1 MSEARRARRV
11 LSGAPERLWPDA
23 VLHHGA
29 RGLVVLVLGVG
40 IAALF
45 PAEPGVSIGRWRADT
60 VAERDV
66 LAEIAFDVPRNA
78 VDLARERREARDSTI
93 PTFVHR
99 PDAQDSV
106 LAALAA
112 FFDRLGTAAASGGT
126 AGVAAVLDDSGIDAG
141 EEEVQLAADAGERD
155 RLHDQAA
162 SAVRSH
168 FPGGVMAGAAA
179 SEVETD
185 SIRVARDGRTALAAR
200 NAVLSEREFYERA
213 LAGAAPGPWS
223 ELLRNALARFLSPS
237 LTLDLARTERDR
249 QTAASAVPVI
259 ATRVL
264 QGEAIV
270 RANQQV
276 GDDELR
282 KLGAYRAALRSQ
294 GRNVDASNLGGLF
307 GGVLLNTLLLGGLGV
322 VILFHRRDLYRAF
335 RSVLTVAGIFAFYF
349 LAAFLVARLELP
361 AASAPVAFVAIALA
375 VLWDGRLAF
384 AAACVLAALTAAQE
398 PFSTVHAF
406 LAALAGGGAAALSV
420 RAFRRLSQTW
430 VFIAVVA
437 AAYALALSALQLRG
451 ADFPFL
457 ASLGAALASTV
468 LGAILAIGFVP
479 VFEWLTGLTTAQ
491 TLVGWADLDRPLLR
505 RLAVEAPGTYA
516 HTMQVAALAEAGAGA
531 VGADPLL
538 CRAGVYYHDV
548 GKLAKPGHFIENQ
561 RGDNPHDE
569 MDPEVSAAVVREH
582 VTEGIKLA
590 RREKLPKVVAAFI
603 PEHHGDHTI
612 GYFLAKARERSAEE
626 GADPPDPALFRYPGP
641 RPQSRETG
649 IAMLAD
655 AVESS
660 VRAMKNPTKARI
672 AELIE
677 EIVSQRAAGGQL
689 DDTSLT
695 FGDLVVLKARFA
707 EVLAGMHHQRIDYPE
722 TRRLTAAAEPE
733 PAAAEPESA
742 AAVSEPVAAEPESAA
757 AKPESAAA
765 VSPPTASPAA
775 EPEPAAAEP
784 EPAAAEPESPSE
796 PAAAADAKP
805 SPPPAGEDR

>member
-1 MSEARRARRV
+1 MIEASRARGV
-11 LSGAPERLWPDA
+11 LSGEPERLWPDA

-29 RGLVVLVLGVG
+29 RALVVLVLGVG

-66 LAEIAFDVPRNA
+66 LAEIAFDVPRSA
-78 VDLARERREARDSTI
+78 ADLARERREAEDATV

-99 PDAQDSV
+99 PDAQDST

-112 FFDRLGTAAASGGT
+112 LFDRLDTAAASGGT
-126 AGVAAVLDDSGIDAG
+126 AGVAAVLDDAGIDSG
-141 EEEVQLAADAGERD
+141 EEQVQLAADGDERD
-155 RLHDQAA
+155 QLHAEAA
-162 SAVRSH
+162 LAVRSH
-168 FPGGVMAGAAA
+168 IPGGVMTGAAA
-179 SEVETD
+179 SEVATD
-185 SIRVARDGRTALAAR
+185 SIRIARDGRTALAAR
-200 NAVLSEREFYERA
+200 SSVLSEREFYERA
-213 LAGAAPGPWS
+213 LAGTAPGPRTA
-223 ELLRNALARFLSPS
+223 LLRNVLAHGLRPS
-237 LTLDLARTERDR
+237 LALDVARTERNR

-282 KLGAYRAALRSQ
+282 KLDAYRAELRSQ
-294 GRNVDASNLGGLF
+294 GRNVDASNFGGLF
-307 GGVLLNTLLLGGLGV
+307 GGVLLNTLLLGGFGTAL
-322 VILFHRRDLYRAF
+322 LFHRRDLYRAF
-335 RSVLTVAGIFAFYF
+335 RSVLAVAGIFAFYF
-349 LAAFLVARLELP
+349 LAAFLAARLELP
-361 AASAPVAFVAIALA
+361 ASSAPVAFVAIALA

-384 AAACVLAALTAAQE
+384 AAACVLAALTAVQE
-398 PFSTVHAF
+398 PFSTAHVF
-406 LAALAGGGAAALSV
+406 VGALVGGGAAALSV

-437 AAYALALSALQLRG
+437 AAYALALSALHLRG

-479 VFEWLTGLTTAQ
+479 VFEWLTGITTAQ

-531 VGADPLL
+531 VGADVLL

-548 GKLAKPGHFIENQ
+548 GKLARPGHFIENQ

-569 MDPEVSAAVVREH
+569 MDPASSAAAVRAHVV
-582 VTEGIKLA
+582 EGLKLA
-590 RREKLPKVVAAFI
+590 HREKLPKVVAAFI
-603 PEHHGDHTI
+603 PEHHGDHAI
-612 GYFLAKARERSAEE
+612 GYFLAKAREQAAEAGE
-626 GADPPDPALFRYPGP
+626 DPPDPAKFRYLGP

-660 VRAMKNPTKARI
+660 VRAMRDPTKERI
-672 AELIE
+672 ADLIE
-677 EIVSQRAAGGQL
+677 EIVSQRAAAGQL
-689 DDTSLT
+689 DDASLT
-695 FGDLVVLKARFA
+695 FGDLRVLKARFA
-707 EVLAGMHHQRIDYPE
+707 EVLAGMHHQRLDYPE
-722 TRRLTAAAEPE
+722 TRSLTEGGPAPE
-733 PAAAEPESA
+733 AD
-742 AAVSEPVAAEPESAA
+742 
-757 AKPESAAA
+757 
-765 VSPPTASPAA
+765 SPPEAELPPGADPPSEAVVGSQPKSPA
-775 EPEPAAAEP
+775 PADE
-784 EPAAAEPESPSE
+784 
-796 PAAAADAKP
+796 ADPPP
-805 SPPPAGEDR
+805 SPASGDDR